1 MLLKADAVLDERLV
15 CMKAHQT
22 LVQFY
27 VGVKL
32 GTSAFDSG
40 ARHTQPF
47 GGARKR
53 FFQKSKII
61 TSKRSN
67 EQVGAVHIVLIF
79 SFKNKHLEDE
89 LFPIIDI
96 HVPSPELNPTHGSK
110 LPIRA
115 TFVVFSSRG
124 PHTRLRMLATHYCE
138 RLRGSGRGWTSYFL
152 IKKKGRSVRVR
163 WRIYRTRM
171 VAASADKL
179 SEKWL
184 PQARQGKAPRK

>member
-1 MLLKADAVLDERLV
+1 M
-15 CMKAHQT
+15 
-22 LVQFY
+22 Y
-27 VGVKL
+27 
-32 GTSAFDSG
+32 
-40 ARHTQPF
+40 
-47 GGARKR
+47 
-53 FFQKSKII
+53 
-61 TSKRSN
+61 
-67 EQVGAVHIVLIF
+67 IVFIF
-79 SFKNKHLEDE
+79 SFKNKHREDE

-163 WRIYRTRM
+163 RRIYTTGTV
-171 VAASADKL
+171 VASVEKL

-184 PQARQGKAPRK
+184 PQARNGKNQEMVGTST